1 MKLYYIP
8 GACSMATHI
17 ILREM
22 ELDFELE
29 AVDPGIGKTELGRDF
44 KSINQKG
51 YVPALELESG
61 VVLTEGA
68 AVLSCLA
75 DSTIPVAK
83 LAEHD
88 ALSRSR
94 VLEWLTFTSSEL
106 HKSFS
111 PLFAAGSSEEQK
123 NAAIKTIGLKF
134 NYLESV
140 LADGRQFILSNL
152 FTVADAYL
160 FVVVNWSNFK
170 GISLEPWPNFND
182 YVMRISKRPSVVAAM
197 QAEGLGS

>member
-29 AVDPGIGKTELGRDF
+29 AVDPVTGKTELGRDF
-44 KSINQKG
+44 KTINQKG
-51 YVPALELESG
+51 YVPALELENG
-61 VVLTEGA
+61 DVLTEGA
-68 AVLSCLA
+68 AVLSFLA
-75 DSTIPVAK
+75 DSADPIAK
-83 LAEHD
+83 PTEHD
-88 ALSRSR
+88 ALNRSR
-94 VLEWLTFTSSEL
+94 TLEWLTFTSSEL

-111 PLFAAGSSEEQK
+111 PLFAASPSEEQK
-123 NAAIKTIGLKF
+123 NAAVKTLSRKF
-134 NYLESV
+134 GYLESV
-140 LADGRQFILSNL
+140 LADGRQFILSNV

-170 GISLEPWPNFND
+170 DISLEPWPNLNA
-182 YVMRISKRPSVVAAM
+182 YVRRISKRPSVVAAM

>member
-17 ILREM
+17 ILREL
-22 ELDFELE
+22 EVDFELE
-29 AVDPGIGKTELGRDF
+29 AVDPVTGQTELGRDF

-61 VVLTEGA
+61 DILTEGA
-68 AVLSCLA
+68 AVLSYLA
-75 DSTIPVAK
+75 DSAVPVGK
-83 LAEHD
+83 LAEKD

-94 VLEWLTFTSSEL
+94 TLEWLTFTSSEL

-111 PLFAAGSSEEQK
+111 PLFAAESSEEQK
-123 NAAIKTIGLKF
+123 NAAVKTLRRKF
-134 NYLESV
+134 GYLESV
-140 LADGRQFILSNL
+140 LADGRQFILSNV

-170 GISLEPWPNFND
+170 GISLEPWPNLND
-182 YVMRISKRPSVVAAM
+182 YVTRISKRPSVVAAM